1 MIIHIILTEKILF
14 YRVFLQNMNCSVA
27 SIIVNQAFTHNIEVL
42 SKSVRVCVLT
52 TTLQLYCT
60 KRQFFLKLYVFTK
73 NNFK

>member
-52 TTLQLYCT
+52 TTLQIILHQKT
-60 KRQFFLKLYVFTK
+60 IFLKL
-73 NNFK
+73 